1 MLSIWIARLRQGV
14 FFANKG
20 KLKEDDSPVNTTPQL
35 PQNSIIHDDF
45 QHQQEELN
53 RGLKPRHLQLVALG
67 GIIGSGYFLGTG
79 EVLSTVGPAAV
90 LSYLLGGCIILCVM
104 LCLGELAV
112 AIPISSSFVTY
123 AKQMISP
130 SWACGVGWS
139 YWLTWV
145 TYVPAE
151 MIAAGIIMESF
162 FPMVGKLWWSMFFG
176 LIVTLIN
183 LFHVK
188 AFGEIEFW
196 LAIIKIVAIFLFIA
210 LGGAIFLGIIGNHT
224 FIGTSI
230 LLGDG
235 GFFPEGKWAVLV
247 TMVLVLVNFQGS
259 EIIGLAAGESKDPA
273 KSIPIAVRNVTWRI
287 ISLYIIP
294 LLLLVTIF
302 PWREAGL
309 HESVFA
315 TALNFYGL
323 EWAGGFFS
331 FVVLTAAVSCS
342 NSGLYGCS
350 RAIYALGREGMAPS
364 WLGKVNRYG
373 VPQNATLF
381 SIAGC
386 WVALM
391 FQVYDPDNDIFVKL
405 LAVSGFSGAIAWIS
419 ICWSQLNFRKRLLA
433 QGQDVS
439 LLRYKVPLFPY
450 LTYFGIWA
458 QVACLG
464 LMLFSPELRDPLFI
478 GVPLLI
484 LPILW
489 YKIKEWRS
497 PKELS

>member
-1 MLSIWIARLRQGV
+1 ME
-14 FFANKG
+14 
-20 KLKEDDSPVNTTPQL
+20 KLITQSTEL
-35 PQNSIIHDDF
+35 EESIIKHE
-45 QHQQEELN
+45 QEELR

-79 EVLSTVGPAAV
+79 QVLSSVGPAAIF
-90 LSYLLGGCIILCVM
+90 SYLLGGIIILCVM
-104 LCLGELAV
+104 SCLGELAV

-123 AKQMISP
+123 AKQLISP

-139 YWLTWV
+139 YWFTWV

-151 MIAAGIIMESF
+151 MIAGGIIMQNF
-162 FPMVGKLWWSMFFG
+162 FPQVDKLWWSLLFG
-176 LIVTLIN
+176 LMITIIN

-196 LAIIKIVAIFLFIA
+196 LAIIKIIAIFLFLG
-210 LGGAIFLGIIGNHT
+210 LGGAIFFGVLGQPT
-224 FIGTSI
+224 FLGSSI
-230 LLGDG
+230 LLADK
-235 GFFPEGKWAVLV
+235 GFFPEGHWAVLI

-259 EIIGLAAGESKDPA
+259 EIIGLAAGESEDPA

-287 ISLYIIP
+287 ITLYIVP
-294 LLLLVTIF
+294 LLLLVSIF

-315 TALNFYGL
+315 AALNHYGFN
-323 EWAGGFFS
+323 WAGGFFS

-350 RAIYALGREGMAPS
+350 RAVYALGREGLAPK

-386 WVALM
+386 WV
-391 FQVYDPDNDIFVKL
+391 
-405 LAVSGFSGAIAWIS
+405 
-419 ICWSQLNFRKRLLA
+419 
-433 QGQDVS
+433 
-439 LLRYKVPLFPY
+439 
-450 LTYFGIWA
+450 
-458 QVACLG
+458 
-464 LMLFSPELRDPLFI
+464 
-478 GVPLLI
+478 
-484 LPILW
+484 
-489 YKIKEWRS
+489 
-497 PKELS
+497 

>member
-1 MLSIWIARLRQGV
+1 ME
-14 FFANKG
+14 
-20 KLKEDDSPVNTTPQL
+20 KLVTQSTEL
-35 PQNSIIHDDF
+35 EESIIKHE
-45 QHQQEELN
+45 QEELR

-79 EVLSTVGPAAV
+79 QVLSSVGPAAIF
-90 LSYLLGGCIILCVM
+90 SYLLGGIIILCVM
-104 LCLGELAV
+104 SCLGELAV

-123 AKQMISP
+123 AKQLISP

-139 YWLTWV
+139 YWFTWV

-151 MIAAGIIMESF
+151 MIAGGIIMQNF
-162 FPMVGKLWWSMFFG
+162 FPQVDKLWWSLLFG
-176 LIVTLIN
+176 LMITIIN

-196 LAIIKIVAIFLFIA
+196 LAIIKIIAIFLFLG
-210 LGGAIFLGIIGNHT
+210 LGGAIFFGVLGQPT
-224 FIGTSI
+224 FLGSSI
-230 LLGDG
+230 LLADK
-235 GFFPEGKWAVLV
+235 GFFPEGHWAVLI

-259 EIIGLAAGESKDPA
+259 EIIGLAAGESEDPA

-287 ISLYIIP
+287 ITLYIVP
-294 LLLLVTIF
+294 LLLLVSIF

-315 TALNFYGL
+315 AALNHYGFN
-323 EWAGGFFS
+323 WAGGFFS

-350 RAIYALGREGMAPS
+350 RAVYALGREGLAPK

-391 FQVYDPDNDIFVKL
+391 FQVFDPENDLFIKL

-419 ICWSQLNFRKRLLA
+419 ICWCQLRFRHRLIA
-433 QGQDVS
+433 EGQDATQ
-439 LLRYKVPLFPY
+439 LKYKVPFFPY
-450 LTYFGIWA
+450 FTYFGIWA
-458 QVACLG
+458 QVSCLA
-464 LMLFSPELRDPLFI
+464 LMLFSDELREPLFI
-478 GVPLLI
+478 GIPLLI
-484 LPILW
+484 IPIII
-489 YKIKEWRS
+489 YKTRTYL
-497 PKELS
+497 LSKSN